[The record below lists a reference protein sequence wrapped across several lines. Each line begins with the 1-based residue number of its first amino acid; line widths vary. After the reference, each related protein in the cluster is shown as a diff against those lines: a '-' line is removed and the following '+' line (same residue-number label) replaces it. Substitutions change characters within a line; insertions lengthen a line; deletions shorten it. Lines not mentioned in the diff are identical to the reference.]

1 MIAAPRPV
9 GPALGP
15 LPEPREEELQ
25 AAFPRLHQ
33 EALTLTWAAEV
44 LALPVARL
52 EALARAGELL
62 VVPGPW
68 PMRQAHRAGLGY
80 VVPAWQLDGAGG
92 LRPGIASL
100 IRAAAG
106 RTSLGVHEFM
116 TTPLQPGDAT
126 PAQIF
131 AHAGAEPVLALLRA
145 DATSAP
151 ISAARMQPAP
161 LRRRSRLTLPVRGP
175 RRRQGAAAR

>member
-1 MIAAPRPV
+1 MIGAPRPV

-15 LPEPREEELQ
+15 LPEPSEDELQ

-44 LALPVARL
+44 LASPVARL

-106 RTSLGVHEFM
+106 RTSLGLHEFM
-116 TTPLQPGDAT
+116 TAPLQSGDET
-126 PAQIF
+126 PAQLF
-131 AHAGAEPVLALLRA
+131 ARVGAEPVLALLRV
-145 DATSAP
+145 DAAP
-151 ISAARMQPAP
+151 APAPAARMQLAP
-161 LRRRSRLTLPVRGP
+161 RRRRGRLTLPVRGQ
-175 RRRQGAAAR
+175 RRRQGAATR